1 MKFADDTMR
10 RHQCKEHQAVI
21 GENWMTSGEKVIEV
35 ELNFIVQ
42 SVNGLGDYY
51 HFFALYWELIS

>member
-1 MKFADDTMR
+1 
-10 RHQCKEHQAVI
+10 
-21 GENWMTSGEKVIEV
+21 MTSGEKVIEV

-42 SVNGLGDYY
+42 SVNGLGLGDYY